1 MTLGSNSRGRAT
13 RSSTTNYVVNFPAAD
28 LNSIDPWALSAAQTG
43 YTGPFS
49 FSYPL
54 PANHTL
60 DSVQQQTLTGPS
72 LGATLSFFRGGF
84 FSDGVAKTD
93 FLNLNKTSTVSDLYG
108 RTLNASFELPGN
120 GDQTGCILIPPQA
133 PSFTITKPLATITAI
148 SQQTSAINFIVAENL
163 GYHFDLPQGN
173 WIEPLIGARYSYS
186 TYGSNA
192 ASLGL
197 EDGHAIRVQG
207 GAEFGFTRFVLD
219 RYVWTTSLTTLLY
232 SDVLIS
238 GFVTNADGFSAG
250 ALLADQG
257 KLRVQGALTSKVDL
271 LNGVSTLRRGSDAL
285 RSGLLGHR
293 RKGRCSMTSGDRA
306 LAAQIR
312 RHSRVELPLINP
324 DHFEHGPT
332 SRVGVPE
339 PVSLTGIS
347 DLCQHGLPERL
358 RTTPACRLARQTTKR
373 FSHHLHRALVV
384 QRPVRNEQRPRA
396 RMEERPRQAGQAFRA
411 LWLHRQ
417 PCRRRTERPS
427 LRPA

>member
-1 MTLGSNSRGRAT
+1 MWSEAFADYERRTGLGDATGSASRSQRTAGLLVGADHAVQIGDFGMMFGLMGGVSDTRQQFQRTSNQQL
-13 RSSTTNYVVNFPAAD
+13 TTNYVVNFPAAD

-84 FSDGVAKTD
+84 FSDGVVKTD

-120 GDQTGCILIPPQA
+120 GVQPRLGAFSFLRIA

-207 GAEFGFTRFVLD
+207 GARFGFTRFVLD

-271 LNGVSTLRRGSDAL
+271 LNGVSTFAEVQTRYGQDYW
-285 RSGLLGHR
+285 GIG
-293 RKGRCSMTSGDRA
+293 G
-306 LAAQIR
+306 
-312 RHSRVELPLINP
+312 
-324 DHFEHGPT
+324 
-332 SRVGVPE
+332 RVG
-339 PVSLTGIS
+339 
-347 DLCQHGLPERL
+347 
-358 RTTPACRLARQTTKR
+358 ARY
-373 FSHHLHRALVV
+373 
-384 QRPVRNEQRPRA
+384 E
-396 RMEERPRQAGQAFRA
+396 
-411 LWLHRQ
+411 W
-417 PCRRRTERPS
+417 
-427 LRPA
+427 